1 MDIEA
6 LIRAERWAG
15 ARGLIKKRL
24 KKEPT
29 NHWLLARLGLTYYEQ
44 RQYERALACEEEALR
59 IEPNCPLALWDYA
72 GSLQMLRRHREA
84 LDIYE
89 KITQRGAERIAV
101 GQCGEGLAW
110 ANGLVADCY
119 YRMMDSLDALGDE
132 AGATA
137 MLVKHLDMRGPGC
150 HSIYPLDSL
159 RRKGRALPQGR
170 RSRRANPPLQTAGAS
185 RRR

>member
-44 RQYERALACEEEALR
+44 RQYDEALAYEEEALR

-72 GSLQMLRRHREA
+72 GSLQMLGRHREA
-84 LDIYE
+84 LGVYE
-89 KITQRGAERIAV
+89 RITQLGAKRIAV

-132 AGATA
+132 GGATA
-137 MLVKHLDMRGPGC
+137 MLIKHLDLRGPGC
-150 HSIYPLDSL
+150 HSILST
-159 RRKGRALPQGR
+159 GRSAQEG
-170 RSRRANPPLQTAGAS
+170 SHTATRASQCAG
-185 RRR
+185 